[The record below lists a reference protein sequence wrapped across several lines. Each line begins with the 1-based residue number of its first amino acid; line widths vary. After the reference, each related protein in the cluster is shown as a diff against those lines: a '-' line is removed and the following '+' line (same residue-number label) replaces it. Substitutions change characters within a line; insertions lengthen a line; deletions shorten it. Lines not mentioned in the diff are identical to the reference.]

1 MKRRPDNLVRDYM
14 TSAPYSIGPDQM
26 LTDAHALMRG
36 HRIRHLPV
44 LRRGKVVGIVTQ
56 RDLMLMETLP
66 DVNPAEVPVEDA
78 MSREVYVVSPQ
89 TPLAEVAREMA
100 ERRLGSAV
108 VRDEGLVVGLFTV
121 TDACRALAQLLSSAP
136 PRRRR
141 IG

>member
-1 MKRRPDNLVRDYM
+1 MKRQPGTLVRDYM
-14 TSAPYSIGPDQM
+14 TSAPYAIGPDQM

-44 LRRGKVVGIVTQ
+44 LRKGKVVGIVTQ

-78 MSREVYVVSPQ
+78 MGRDVYAVSPQ

-100 ERRLGSAV
+100 ERKLGSAI
-108 VRDEGLVVGLFTV
+108 VRDEDLVVGVFTV
-121 TDACRALAQLLSSAP
+121 TDACRALAQLLSAP
-136 PRRRR
+136 RPRRTR
-141 IG
+141 